1 TTLTATVGTVV
12 TDGPGGVGRT
22 DTVKLSPPG
31 YDHRYATWNLK
42 ADANKAAFSVTVAQE
57 ALVDPIV
64 VLSGYTDTTVPP
76 ITVDGMAAVPDVDF
90 LASIDP
96 TTQTLW
102 ITFRPGWT
110 GTKQITIG

>member
-1 TTLTATVGTVV
+1 M
-12 TDGPGGVGRT
+12 
-22 DTVKLSPPG
+22 
-31 YDHRYATWNLK
+31 K

-64 VLSGYTDTTVPP
+64 VVSGFTGTAVPA
-76 ITVDGMAAVPDVDF
+76 ITVDGMAAVADVDF

-102 ITFRPGWT
+102 ITFRPGWA